1 VIITNNNEEI
11 IQEYKKWY
19 FNRSK
24 IYPNQNQIDYMTTL
38 LLKYLERKEFQKLSI
53 AQILDKIAFLMNN

>member
-1 VIITNNNEEI
+1 MINNEEI
-11 IQEYKKWY
+11 SEEYKKWY

-38 LLKYLERKEFQKLSI
+38 LLEYLERKEFRKLSI
-53 AQILDKIAFLMNN
+53 AQILDKIAFLINN